1 LANSFIIFGEF
12 MATRKIVIMGAAGR
26 DFHNFNIKYR
36 DNNDYQVVAFT
47 ATQIPDIEGRKYPAK
62 LAGKLY
68 PKGIPIRA
76 EDDIIDLIQKYDVD
90 EIIFS
95 YSDISYNYVM
105 SRASIVTAAG
115 ADFTLLSATD
125 TMLKSNKP
133 VVAICAARTGSGK
146 SQTTRRVCEILR
158 DMKLKVVA
166 VRHPMPYGD
175 IVKQTCQRYAK
186 ITDLKANDCTI
197 EEMEEYEPHINRGQV
212 IYAGVDYGMIL
223 AKAEKEADIIV
234 WDGGNNDTPFFRP
247 DVYITVAD
255 PHRAGHELLYYPGGI
270 NMLLADVIVIN
281 KIDTAH
287 PEDINLVRD
296 NARIVNPKAIVVEAA
311 SPITVDKPELITGKD
326 VLVIEDGPTL
336 THGEMEYGAGVVA
349 AGKYGAS
356 NLVDPRP
363 FTVGSIKTTFTK
375 YPDIGTLLP
384 AMGYGDKQMKDL
396 EATINKTKCDSV
408 IIATPI
414 DLRRI
419 INIKKP
425 TVRVGYELQEIGHP
439 NLEDILNRKFGKKAM
454 K

>member
-1 LANSFIIFGEF
+1 
-12 MATRKIVIMGAAGR
+12 
-26 DFHNFNIKYR
+26 
-36 DNNDYQVVAFT
+36 
-47 ATQIPDIEGRKYPAK
+47 
-62 LAGKLY
+62 
-68 PKGIPIRA
+68 
-76 EDDIIDLIQKYDVD
+76 
-90 EIIFS
+90 
-95 YSDISYNYVM
+95 
-105 SRASIVTAAG
+105 
-115 ADFTLLSATD
+115 
-125 TMLKSNKP
+125 
-133 VVAICAARTGSGK
+133 
-146 SQTTRRVCEILR
+146 
-158 DMKLKVVA
+158 VA